1 MINASQGKV
10 EPEWFSSRVYLPWV
24 DFYLIIS
31 PFVAGKFNYQSVA
44 GKLALYPPSFMED
57 Q

>member
-1 MINASQGKV
+1 MINASQDKV

-24 DFYLIIS
+24 DFYLTIS
-31 PFVAGKFNYQSVA
+31 PFAAGKFNYQSVA
-44 GKLALYPPSFMED
+44 GKHALYPPSFMED